1 MKKKKIILIIL
12 CSIIGLIFLDFIVAL
27 SFNNSPIIKIKDY
40 YNGGFVVYKDKGI
53 FSNTYKCSDGKT
65 KTVLK
70 TTKFV
75 CPIKDSKE
83 EEQKEIITITFDTK
97 GGSKIDRI
105 TINKETE
112 LILPKEPTRDGY
124 VFKGWVD
131 KNETPI
137 YNKVLLAE
145 DTTLYAVWE
154 KDETSN
160 TITITFDTKDGSKIN
175 SISIN
180 KETELTLPKEPT
192 RDGYVFKGWVD
203 KNETPIYNKV
213 LLAEDTTLYAV
224 WEKDETSN
232 TITITFDTKDGS
244 KINSISINK
253 ETELTLPKEPTR
265 DGYVFKGWVD
275 KNETP
280 IYNKVLLAED
290 TTLYAVWEK
299 VENKKTSPKTEE
311 PKTNTNKNNNNNS
324 TNTNKP
330 NQNANNNTNINNNE
344 NPILPEEKPPVV
356 EKTQA
361 EKNDEY
367 RKQLQNKYSVKI
379 AYKNELGN
387 YNINGYGLEKLNDDD
402 KINNCLGEI
411 NTTLK
416 NYPNGFFKEMKDY
429 GMPLTIYLV
438 NSISD
443 DVSGLTDAKDKSDIK
458 IMIAPASLFENTL
471 NHEIMHYIDTYIKV
485 KGYPIDINTTMKD
498 VNPVGF
504 TYGDTSNEYVYYF
517 TSVDNAYFLSA
528 YGKTNYLEDRAV
540 LFSDMMTRTIK
551 KPFYNDGTP
560 INKKAKLISAQIKEH
575 FNTLSNTGRY
585 YWDRFL

>member
-1 MKKKKIILIIL
+1 MKKKKILIITL
-12 CSIIGLIFLDFIVAL
+12 CSIIGLIFLDFIIAL
-27 SFNNSPIIKIKDY
+27 SFNNSPIIKIRDY
-40 YNGGFVVYKDKGI
+40 YNGGSTVYKDKGI
-53 FSNTYKCSDGKT
+53 FTNTYKCSDGKT

-70 TTKFV
+70 VTKYV
-75 CPIKDSKE
+75 CPINDIEKDIKE
-83 EEQKEIITITFDTK
+83 AITITFDTK
-97 GGSKIDRI
+97 GGSIIDSI
-105 TINKETE
+105 TIGKDIE
-112 LILPKEPTRDGY
+112 LTLPKEPTQDGY

-137 YNKVLLAE
+137 YNKA
-145 DTTLYAVWE
+145 
-154 KDETSN
+154 
-160 TITITFDTKDGSKIN
+160 
-175 SISIN
+175 
-180 KETELTLPKEPT
+180 
-192 RDGYVFKGWVD
+192 
-203 KNETPIYNKV
+203 
-213 LLAEDTTLYAV
+213 
-224 WEKDETSN
+224 
-232 TITITFDTKDGS
+232 
-244 KINSISINK
+244 
-253 ETELTLPKEPTR
+253 
-265 DGYVFKGWVD
+265 
-275 KNETP
+275 
-280 IYNKVLLAED
+280 LLAED

-299 VENKKTSPKTEE
+299 VENKKTSSKTENS
-311 PKTNTNKNNNNNS
+311 KTNTNTNNNNSS

-344 NPILPEEKPPVV
+344 NTTLPEEKPFVV

-387 YNINGYGLEKLNDDD
+387 YTINGYGSDKLNDDN

-411 NTTLK
+411 DKTLK

-438 NSISD
+438 NSISGN
-443 DVSGLTDAKDKSDIK
+443 VSGLTDAKDKNDIK

-471 NHEIMHYIDTYIKV
+471 NHEIMHYIDSYIKV
-485 KGYPIDINTTMKD
+485 KGYPIDINNTMKD

-504 TYGDTSNEYVYYF
+504 TYGGTSNEYVYYF
-517 TSVDNAYFLSA
+517 TSVDNAYFLSS

-540 LFSDMMTRTIK
+540 IFSDLMTRTFTK
-551 KPFYNDGTP
+551 DYYANGTP
-560 INKKAKLISAQIKEH
+560 INKKAKLISLQIKEH

>member
-1 MKKKKIILIIL
+1 MKKKKIVIISL
-12 CSIIGLIFLDFIVAL
+12 CSIIGLIFLDFIIAL
-27 SFNNSPIIKIKDY
+27 SFNNSPIIKIRDNF
-40 YNGGFVVYKDKGI
+40 NGGSTVYKDKGI
-53 FSNTYKCSDGKT
+53 FTNTYKCSDGKT

-70 TTKFV
+70 TIKYV
-75 CPIKDSKE
+75 CPMNDIEKDIKE
-83 EEQKEIITITFDTK
+83 AITITFDTK
-97 GGSKIDRI
+97 GGSIIDSI
-105 TINKETE
+105 TI
-112 LILPKEPTRDGY
+112 
-124 VFKGWVD
+124 FKD
-131 KNETPI
+131 
-137 YNKVLLAE
+137 
-145 DTTLYAVWE
+145 
-154 KDETSN
+154 
-160 TITITFDTKDGSKIN
+160 
-175 SISIN
+175 
-180 KETELTLPKEPT
+180 TELTLPKEPT

-213 LLAEDTTLYAV
+213 LLAEDTILYAV

-232 TITITFDTKDGS
+232 TITITFDTKGGS
-244 KINSISINK
+244 KINSITIGK
-253 ETELTLPKEPTR
+253 DTELTLPKEPTR
-265 DGYVFKGWVD
+265 DGYIFKGWVD
-275 KNETP
+275 KNETS
-280 IYNKVLLAED
+280 IYNKVLLTED
-290 TTLYAVWEK
+290 TTFYAIWEQ
-299 VENKKTSPKTEE
+299 VENKKTN
-311 PKTNTNKNNNNNS
+311 TNTNKS
-324 TNTNKP
+324 
-330 NQNANNNTNINNNE
+330 NQNANNNTNNNNE
-344 NPILPEEKPPVV
+344 NTILPEEKPPVV

-387 YNINGYGLEKLNDDD
+387 YTINGYGSEKLNDDN

-411 NTTLK
+411 DTTLK

-471 NHEIMHYIDTYIKV
+471 NHEIMHYIDTYIKD
-485 KGYPIDINTTMKD
+485 KGYPIDINNTMKD

-560 INKKAKLISAQIKEH
+560 INKKAKLISLQIKEH

>member
-1 MKKKKIILIIL
+1 MKKKKVIISL
-12 CSIIGLIFLDFIVAL
+12 CSIIGLIFLDFIIAL
-27 SFNNSPIIKIKDY
+27 SFNNSPIIKIRDN
-40 YNGGFVVYKDKGI
+40 YNGGATVYKDKGI
-53 FSNTYKCSDGKT
+53 FTNTYKCSDGKT

-70 TTKFV
+70 ATKYV
-75 CPIKDSKE
+75 CPMNDIEKDIKE
-83 EEQKEIITITFDTK
+83 VITITFDTK
-97 GGSKIDRI
+97 GGSIIDSI
-105 TINKETE
+105 TI
-112 LILPKEPTRDGY
+112 G
-124 VFKGWVD
+124 
-131 KNETPI
+131 
-137 YNKVLLAE
+137 
-145 DTTLYAVWE
+145 
-154 KDETSN
+154 KD
-160 TITITFDTKDGSKIN
+160 
-175 SISIN
+175 
-180 KETELTLPKEPT
+180 
-192 RDGYVFKGWVD
+192 
-203 KNETPIYNKV
+203 
-213 LLAEDTTLYAV
+213 
-224 WEKDETSN
+224 
-232 TITITFDTKDGS
+232 
-244 KINSISINK
+244 
-253 ETELTLPKEPTR
+253 TELTLPKEPTR

-299 VENKKTSPKTEE
+299 VENKKTSPKTEK
-311 PKTNTNKNNNNNS
+311 PKTNTNTNNNNSS

-344 NPILPEEKPPVV
+344 NTILPEEKPPVV

-379 AYKNELGN
+379 SYKNELGN
-387 YNINGYGLEKLNDDD
+387 YTINGYGSEKLNDDN

-411 NTTLK
+411 DKTLK

-458 IMIAPASLFENTL
+458 IMIAPASIFEKTL
-471 NHEIMHYIDTYIKV
+471 NHEIMHYIDTYIKD
-485 KGYPIDINTTMKD
+485 KGYPIDINNTMKD

-504 TYGDTSNEYVYYF
+504 TYGDTSNDYVYYF
-517 TSVDNAYFLSA
+517 TSVNNAYFLSA
-528 YGKTNYLEDRAV
+528 YGKRNYLEDRAV

-560 INKKAKLISAQIKEH
+560 INKKAKLISSQIKEH

>member
-1 MKKKKIILIIL
+1 MKKKKIVIISL
-12 CSIIGLIFLDFIVAL
+12 CSIIGLIFLDFIIAL
-27 SFNNSPIIKIKDY
+27 SFNNSPIIKIRDY
-40 YNGGFVVYKDKGI
+40 YDGGDTVYKDKGI
-53 FSNTYKCSDGKT
+53 FTNTYKCSDGKT

-70 TTKFV
+70 TTKYV
-75 CPIKDSKE
+75 CPMNEIKKDIKE
-83 EEQKEIITITFDTK
+83 AITITFDTK
-97 GGSKIDRI
+97 GGSKIDSI
-105 TINKETE
+105 TIGKDTE
-112 LILPKEPTRDGY
+112 LTFPKEPTRDGY

-145 DTTLYAVWE
+145 DT
-154 KDETSN
+154 
-160 TITITFDTKDGSKIN
+160 I
-175 SISIN
+175 
-180 KETELTLPKEPT
+180 
-192 RDGYVFKGWVD
+192 
-203 KNETPIYNKV
+203 
-213 LLAEDTTLYAV
+213 
-224 WEKDETSN
+224 
-232 TITITFDTKDGS
+232 
-244 KINSISINK
+244 
-253 ETELTLPKEPTR
+253 
-265 DGYVFKGWVD
+265 
-275 KNETP
+275 
-280 IYNKVLLAED
+280 
-290 TTLYAVWEK
+290 LYAVWEK

-330 NQNANNNTNINNNE
+330 TQNANKNTNINNNE
-344 NPILPEEKPPVV
+344 NPILPEEKPPVA

-387 YNINGYGLEKLNDDD
+387 YTINGYGLEKLNDDD

-551 KPFYNDGTP
+551 KPFYDDGTP
-560 INKKAKLISAQIKEH
+560 INKKAKLISSQIKEH

>member
-1 MKKKKIILIIL
+1 MKKKKILIITL
-12 CSIIGLIFLDFIVAL
+12 CSIIGLIFLDFIIAL
-27 SFNNSPIIKIKDY
+27 SFNNSPIIKIRDY
-40 YNGGFVVYKDKGI
+40 YNGGSTVYKDKGI
-53 FSNTYKCSDGKT
+53 FTNTYKCSDGKT

-70 TTKFV
+70 TTKYV
-75 CPIKDSKE
+75 CYINDIEKDIKE
-83 EEQKEIITITFDTK
+83 AITITFDTK
-97 GGSKIDRI
+97 GGSIIDSI
-105 TINKETE
+105 TIGKDTE
-112 LILPKEPTRDGY
+112 LTLPKEPTQDGY

-160 TITITFDTKDGSKIN
+160 TITITFDTKGESKIN
-175 SISIN
+175 SITMN
-180 KETELTLPKEPT
+180 KDTELILPKEPV

-213 LLAEDTTLYAV
+213 
-224 WEKDETSN
+224 S
-232 TITITFDTKDGS
+232 
-244 KINSISINK
+244 
-253 ETELTLPKEPTR
+253 
-265 DGYVFKGWVD
+265 
-275 KNETP
+275 
-280 IYNKVLLAED
+280 LAED

-299 VENKKTSPKTEE
+299 VENKKTSSKTENS
-311 PKTNTNKNNNNNS
+311 KTNTNTNNNNSS

-344 NPILPEEKPPVV
+344 NTALPEEKPSVV

-387 YNINGYGLEKLNDDD
+387 YTINGYGSDKLNDDN

-411 NTTLK
+411 DKTLK

-438 NSISD
+438 NSISGN
-443 DVSGLTDAKDKSDIK
+443 VSGLTDAKDKNDIK

-471 NHEIMHYIDTYIKV
+471 NHEIMHYIDSYIKV
-485 KGYPIDINTTMKD
+485 KGYPIDINNTMKD

-504 TYGDTSNEYVYYF
+504 IYGDTSNEYVYYF
-517 TSVDNAYFLSA
+517 TSVDNAYFLSS

-540 LFSDMMTRTIK
+540 IFSDLMTRTFTK
-551 KPFYNDGTP
+551 DYYANGTP
-560 INKKAKLISAQIKEH
+560 INKKAKLISLQIKEH
-575 FNTLSNTGRY
+575 FNTLSNTERY

>member
-1 MKKKKIILIIL
+1 MKKKKILIITL
-12 CSIIGLIFLDFIVAL
+12 CSIIGLIFLDFIIAL
-27 SFNNSPIIKIKDY
+27 SFNNSPIIKIRDY
-40 YNGGFVVYKDKGI
+40 YNGGSTVYKDKGI
-53 FSNTYKCSDGKT
+53 FTNTYKCSDGKT

-70 TTKFV
+70 VTKYV
-75 CPIKDSKE
+75 CPINGIEKDIKE
-83 EEQKEIITITFDTK
+83 AITITFDTK
-97 GGSKIDRI
+97 GGSIIDSI
-105 TINKETE
+105 TIGKDTE
-112 LILPKEPTRDGY
+112 LTLPKEPTQDGY

-137 YNKVLLAE
+137 YNKA
-145 DTTLYAVWE
+145 
-154 KDETSN
+154 
-160 TITITFDTKDGSKIN
+160 
-175 SISIN
+175 
-180 KETELTLPKEPT
+180 
-192 RDGYVFKGWVD
+192 
-203 KNETPIYNKV
+203 
-213 LLAEDTTLYAV
+213 
-224 WEKDETSN
+224 
-232 TITITFDTKDGS
+232 
-244 KINSISINK
+244 
-253 ETELTLPKEPTR
+253 
-265 DGYVFKGWVD
+265 
-275 KNETP
+275 
-280 IYNKVLLAED
+280 LLAED

-299 VENKKTSPKTEE
+299 VENKKTSSKTENS
-311 PKTNTNKNNNNNS
+311 KTNTNTNNNNSS

-344 NPILPEEKPPVV
+344 NTTLPEEKPSVV

-387 YNINGYGLEKLNDDD
+387 YTINGYGSDKLNDDN

-411 NTTLK
+411 DKTLK

-438 NSISD
+438 NSISGN
-443 DVSGLTDAKDKSDIK
+443 VSGLTDAKDKNDIK

-471 NHEIMHYIDTYIKV
+471 NHEIMHYIDSYIKV
-485 KGYPIDINTTMKD
+485 KGYPIDINNTMKD

-517 TSVDNAYFLSA
+517 TSVDNAYFLSS

-540 LFSDMMTRTIK
+540 IFSDLMTRTFTK
-551 KPFYNDGTP
+551 DYYANGTP
-560 INKKAKLISAQIKEH
+560 INKKAKLISLQIKEH
-575 FNTLSNTGRY
+575 FNTLSNSERY

>member
-1 MKKKKIILIIL
+1 MKKKKILIITL
-12 CSIIGLIFLDFIVAL
+12 CSIIGLIFLDFIIAL
-27 SFNNSPIIKIKDY
+27 SFNNSPIIKIRDY
-40 YNGGFVVYKDKGI
+40 YNGGSTVYKDKGI
-53 FSNTYKCSDGKT
+53 FTNTYKCSDGKT

-70 TTKFV
+70 VTKYV
-75 CPIKDSKE
+75 CPINDIEKDIKE
-83 EEQKEIITITFDTK
+83 AITITFDTK
-97 GGSKIDRI
+97 GGSIIDSI
-105 TINKETE
+105 TIGKDIE
-112 LILPKEPTRDGY
+112 LTLPKEPTQDGY

-131 KNETPI
+131 RNETPI
-137 YNKVLLAE
+137 YNKA
-145 DTTLYAVWE
+145 
-154 KDETSN
+154 
-160 TITITFDTKDGSKIN
+160 
-175 SISIN
+175 
-180 KETELTLPKEPT
+180 
-192 RDGYVFKGWVD
+192 
-203 KNETPIYNKV
+203 
-213 LLAEDTTLYAV
+213 
-224 WEKDETSN
+224 
-232 TITITFDTKDGS
+232 
-244 KINSISINK
+244 
-253 ETELTLPKEPTR
+253 
-265 DGYVFKGWVD
+265 
-275 KNETP
+275 
-280 IYNKVLLAED
+280 LLAED

-299 VENKKTSPKTEE
+299 VENKKTSSKTENS
-311 PKTNTNKNNNNNS
+311 KTNTNTNNNNSS

-344 NPILPEEKPPVV
+344 NIALPEEKPFVV

-387 YNINGYGLEKLNDDD
+387 YTINGYGSEKLNDDN

-411 NTTLK
+411 DKTLK

-438 NSISD
+438 NSISGN
-443 DVSGLTDAKDKSDIK
+443 VSGLTDAKDKNDIK

-471 NHEIMHYIDTYIKV
+471 NHEIMHYIDSYIKV
-485 KGYPIDINTTMKD
+485 KGYPIDINNTMKD

-517 TSVDNAYFLSA
+517 TSVDNAYFLSS

-540 LFSDMMTRTIK
+540 IFSDLMTRTFTK
-551 KPFYNDGTP
+551 DYYANGTP
-560 INKKAKLISAQIKEH
+560 INKKAKLISLQIKEH

>member
-1 MKKKKIILIIL
+1 MKKKKILIITL
-12 CSIIGLIFLDFIVAL
+12 CSIIGLIFLDFIIAL
-27 SFNNSPIIKIKDY
+27 SFNNSPIIKIRDY
-40 YNGGFVVYKDKGI
+40 YNGSTVYKDKGI
-53 FSNTYKCSDGKT
+53 FTNTYKCSDGKT

-70 TTKFV
+70 TTKYV
-75 CPIKDSKE
+75 CPMKDIEKDIKE
-83 EEQKEIITITFDTK
+83 AITITFDTK
-97 GGSKIDRI
+97 GGSIIDSI
-105 TINKETE
+105 TIGKDIE
-112 LILPKEPTRDGY
+112 LTLPKEPTQDGY

-137 YNKVLLAE
+137 YNKA
-145 DTTLYAVWE
+145 
-154 KDETSN
+154 
-160 TITITFDTKDGSKIN
+160 
-175 SISIN
+175 
-180 KETELTLPKEPT
+180 
-192 RDGYVFKGWVD
+192 
-203 KNETPIYNKV
+203 
-213 LLAEDTTLYAV
+213 
-224 WEKDETSN
+224 
-232 TITITFDTKDGS
+232 
-244 KINSISINK
+244 
-253 ETELTLPKEPTR
+253 
-265 DGYVFKGWVD
+265 
-275 KNETP
+275 
-280 IYNKVLLAED
+280 LLAED

-299 VENKKTSPKTEE
+299 VENKKTSSKTENS
-311 PKTNTNKNNNNNS
+311 KTNTNTNNNNS
-324 TNTNKP
+324 STNNNKP

-344 NPILPEEKPPVV
+344 NTTLPEEKPPVV

-387 YNINGYGLEKLNDDD
+387 YTINGYGSDKLNDDN

-411 NTTLK
+411 DKTLK

-438 NSISD
+438 NSISGN
-443 DVSGLTDAKDKSDIK
+443 VSGLTDAKDKNDIK

-471 NHEIMHYIDTYIKV
+471 NHEIMHYIDSYIKV
-485 KGYPIDINTTMKD
+485 KGYPIDINNTMKD

-517 TSVDNAYFLSA
+517 TSVDNAYFLSS

-540 LFSDMMTRTIK
+540 IFSDLMTRTFTK
-551 KPFYNDGTP
+551 DYYANGTP
-560 INKKAKLISAQIKEH
+560 INKKAKLISLQIKEH

>member
-1 MKKKKIILIIL
+1 MKKKKILIITL
-12 CSIIGLIFLDFIVAL
+12 CSIIGLILLDFIIAL
-27 SFNNSPIIKIKDY
+27 SFNNSPIIKIRDY
-40 YNGGFVVYKDKGI
+40 YNGGSTVYKDKGI
-53 FSNTYKCSDGKT
+53 FTNTYKCSDGKT

-70 TTKFV
+70 TTKYV
-75 CPIKDSKE
+75 CYINDIEKDIKE
-83 EEQKEIITITFDTK
+83 AITITFDTK
-97 GGSKIDRI
+97 GGSIIDSI
-105 TINKETE
+105 TI
-112 LILPKEPTRDGY
+112 G
-124 VFKGWVD
+124 
-131 KNETPI
+131 
-137 YNKVLLAE
+137 
-145 DTTLYAVWE
+145 
-154 KDETSN
+154 KD
-160 TITITFDTKDGSKIN
+160 
-175 SISIN
+175 
-180 KETELTLPKEPT
+180 TELTLPKEPT
-192 RDGYVFKGWVD
+192 Q
-203 KNETPIYNKV
+203 
-213 LLAEDTTLYAV
+213 
-224 WEKDETSN
+224 
-232 TITITFDTKDGS
+232 
-244 KINSISINK
+244 
-253 ETELTLPKEPTR
+253 

-299 VENKKTSPKTEE
+299 VENKKTSSKTENS
-311 PKTNTNKNNNNNS
+311 KTNTNTNNNNSS

-344 NPILPEEKPPVV
+344 NTTLSEEKPSVV

-387 YNINGYGLEKLNDDD
+387 YTINGYGSDKLNDDN

-411 NTTLK
+411 DKTLK

-438 NSISD
+438 NSISGN
-443 DVSGLTDAKDKSDIK
+443 VSGLTDAKDKNDIK

-471 NHEIMHYIDTYIKV
+471 NHEIMHYIDSYIKV
-485 KGYPIDINTTMKD
+485 KGYPIDINNTMKD

-517 TSVDNAYFLSA
+517 TSVDNAYFLSS

-540 LFSDMMTRTIK
+540 IFSDLMTRTFTK
-551 KPFYNDGTP
+551 DYYANGTP
-560 INKKAKLISAQIKEH
+560 INKKAKLISLQIKEH